1 VVVQASAADGGSGP
15 VPTGSRR
22 ASDLELPD
30 LFTAAFTQS
39 RNAMLLV
46 DEHRRIVDANGA
58 YLALLGAVRGEIIG
72 RHVWE
77 YVVGGPLRTARQW
90 QAHLNQGRF
99 TGTAELKGAGDG
111 PILVQWAATTE
122 RVTGRYLVLF
132 VALSTSRWGTQFRRE
147 ATNAKPPEPSA
158 LSARELEVVRMVAFG
173 STGPEIADE
182 LRISHHTVRT
192 HVRNAMAK
200 VDARSRA
207 HLVAKALGDG
217 LVLD

>member
-1 VVVQASAADGGSGP
+1 MVVQASAAEGGSGP
-15 VPTGSRR
+15 VPTSSRR
-22 ASDLELPD
+22 GSDVELPD
-30 LFTAAFTQS
+30 LFSAAFTQS

-58 YLALLGAVRGEIIG
+58 SVTLLGVGRSEIIG
-72 RHVWE
+72 HHVWE
-77 YVVGGPLRTARQW
+77 YVVGGPLRTEPQW
-90 QAHLNQGRF
+90 QAHLNEGRF
-99 TGTAELKGAGDG
+99 TGTAEMKGPAAG
-111 PILVQWAATTE
+111 PVQVQWAATTE

-132 VALSTSRWGTQFRRE
+132 VALSTSRWGRRFRRE
-147 ATNAKPPEPSA
+147 PANSDPSEPSS
-158 LSARELEVVRMVAFG
+158 LSERELEVVRLVALG

-192 HVRNAMAK
+192 HVRNAMGK

-217 LVLD
+217 TVLG

>member
-1 VVVQASAADGGSGP
+1 MVQTSAADRGSDPGP
-15 VPTGSRR
+15 PRFRR
-22 ASDLELPD
+22 GSDLELPD

-46 DEHRRIVDANGA
+46 DERRRIVDANGA
-58 YLALLGAVRGEIIG
+58 YLTLLGAERAELIG
-72 RHVWE
+72 RHLWE
-77 YVVGGPLRTARQW
+77 YVVGGPLHTEREW

-99 TGTAELKGAGDG
+99 TGTVEMKSSGDG
-111 PILVQWAATTE
+111 PVHVQWAATTE

-132 VALSTSRWGTQFRRE
+132 VALSSSRWGTRIRRVP
-147 ATNAKPPEPSA
+147 ANANAPEPGA
-158 LSARELEVVRMVAFG
+158 LSERELEVVRMVAFG

-217 LVLD
+217 LVLG

>member
-1 VVVQASAADGGSGP
+1 MQTSAADRGAGPSPPRFRRGSE
-15 VPTGSRR
+15 
-22 ASDLELPD
+22 LELPD
-30 LFTAAFTQS
+30 LFAAAFTQS

-46 DEHRRIVDANGA
+46 DERRRIVDANGA
-58 YLALLGAVRGEIIG
+58 YLTLLGAERGELIG
-72 RHVWE
+72 HHVWD
-77 YVVGGPLRTARQW
+77 YVVGGPLHTEPEW
-90 QAHLNQGRF
+90 QAYLSQGRF
-99 TGTAELKGAGDG
+99 TGTAKMKRVGDA
-111 PILVQWAATTE
+111 PVLVQWAATTE

-132 VALSTSRWGTQFRRE
+132 VALSSSRWGTRIRRE
-147 ATNAKPPEPSA
+147 PANANPTGPGA
-158 LSARELEVVRMVAFG
+158 LSGRELEVVRMVAFG

-217 LVLD
+217 LVLG